1 MRFRITANLKETL
14 WSIDT
19 FANRLLLD
27 QNTLFYYTRNTAGLE
42 GIGAVDVKTG
52 QSKWTYTLK
61 TNERVA
67 GVLAAGGNRL
77 YANIQNPVQMTS
89 KIVQFQNQPKQI
101 Q

>member
-1 MRFRITANLKETL
+1 MNKLYAIQDNGTSKETL

-61 TNERVA
+61 QMSKWRVFCCRWKPFVCQYTKP
-67 GVLAAGGNRL
+67 GPNDL
-77 YANIQNPVQMTS
+77 
-89 KIVQFQNQPKQI
+89 
-101 Q
+101 